1 MTRISGWLH
10 AGPETAAATIQL
22 MPSLTLLTAGRPT
35 MDPMAGLTSVRMK
48 SLISDAKTAF
58 DFVVIDSPPATLVP
72 DAGVLVALAD
82 TTVLV
87 IRAGSTPHASV
98 AQAVGALGRDR
109 ILGTVLNRAD
119 KHTSAGRYWYGHGR
133 K

>member
-1 MTRISGWLH
+1 M
-10 AGPETAAATIQL
+10 
-22 MPSLTLLTAGRPT
+22 TLLVT
-35 MDPMAGLTSVRMK
+35 DS
-48 SLISDAKTAF
+48 KTAF

-72 DAGVLVALAD
+72 DAGVFVSLAD

-98 AQAVGALGRDR
+98 VQAVGALGRDR

-119 KHTSAGRYWYGHGR
+119 NSTSAGRYWYGSR
-133 K
+133 RA